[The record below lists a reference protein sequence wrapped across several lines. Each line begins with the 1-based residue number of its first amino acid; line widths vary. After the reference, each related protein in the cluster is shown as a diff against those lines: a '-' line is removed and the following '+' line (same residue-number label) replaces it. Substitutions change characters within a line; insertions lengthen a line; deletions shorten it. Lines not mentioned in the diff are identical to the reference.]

1 MSNPDHPEP
10 SDPDHPEPRRLDQ
23 WQLAIRV
30 VAMPADTNAYGDIFG
45 GWIMSQA
52 DVAGSTIAIEAA
64 QGRVA
69 TVAVKEFRFITPC
82 LVGDLAELH
91 ARMIGLGNTSIT
103 VEVDIWAQGEP
114 DPQEPPPGRPRDL
127 HLCGGRCAWA
137 SQAHPAAQLL
147 PCLKTLTDSKG
158 PAPGGAW

>member
-1 MSNPDHPEP
+1 MSNPDHPES
-10 SDPDHPEPRRLDQ
+10 SDPDHPQPRRLDH

-30 VAMPADTNAYGDIFG
+30 VAMPADTNVYGDIFG

-52 DVAGSTIAIEAA
+52 DVAGSTIAVEAS

-91 ARMIGLGNTSIT
+91 ARMIHLGNTSIT

-114 DPQEPPPGRPRDL
+114 DPKSRRRVAHAIFVYVAVDAAGRPK
-127 HLCGGRCAWA
+127 
-137 SQAHPAAQLL
+137 QIPKPAYWQ
-147 PCLKTLTDSKG
+147 T
-158 PAPGGAW
+158 

>member
-1 MSNPDHPEP
+1 M
-10 SDPDHPEPRRLDQ
+10 SDPAHPAPRPLDA

-52 DVAGSTIAIEAA
+52 DIAGSTIAIEAA

-69 TVAVKEFRFITPC
+69 TVAVKEFRFLAPV
-82 LVGDLAELH
+82 LVGDLVELH
-91 ARMIGLGNTSIT
+91 ARMIHHGNTSIS

-114 DPQEPPPGRPRDL
+114 DPKSRRQVAHAVFVYVAVDAQGRPRRLSGPD
-127 HLCGGRCAWA
+127 
-137 SQAHPAAQLL
+137 Q
-147 PCLKTLTDSKG
+147 TL
-158 PAPGGAW
+158 A